1 MCNIVQQFKPK
12 AECTFGN
19 ANEINRLNR
28 VLCCSVLTTLSIKLF
43 EHGSPY
49 LAGSVTLIRL
59 NLNFMLFFPL
69 VARHGS
75 GKMTFVSG
83 AVYEGQWQYDK
94 SSGYGTLKFP
104 DGTIQQGTWKE
115 GSLDG
120 CVIFTWPHGVTEYRE
135 YGQGGG

>member
-1 MCNIVQQFKPK
+1 MLI
-12 AECTFGN
+12 
-19 ANEINRLNR
+19 
-28 VLCCSVLTTLSIKLF
+28 TLSNKLI
-43 EHGSPY
+43 EHGSLY

-59 NLNFMLFFPL
+59 DLNFMRFVSL

-75 GKMTFVSG
+75 GKMRFVSG

-94 SSGYGTLKFP
+94 RSGYGTLKFP

-115 GSLDG
+115 GTLDG